1 MPEFSEV
8 RLMAEYITDVNKTR
22 HIVEVETLKSN
33 KLKLIDEIDVI
44 GKRLSATSRG
54 KELKLHIGDSD
65 VVITLGMSGGFK
77 NFKVARDD
85 SDKYWKHSHL
95 RFKMS
100 DGEWFNWVDVRRF
113 GKSLGLD
120 WGGKRGPDMFNDT
133 EGFIRNILDNLNH
146 KDFNKPTYEVLMNQ
160 YWFNGVG
167 NYLRAE
173 ILGKWD
179 CNPFQPIRNILT
191 EDFLKH
197 LIQQVRESYIL
208 GGGAKYNWKSTD
220 VSSGLNWNTW
230 IQYYGK
236 GEHIV
241 DKQKRTFWFDKKWLD
256 KLESL

>member
-8 RLMAEYITDVNKTR
+8 RLTAEYITNVNKSR
-22 HIVEVETLKSN
+22 HIVGVETLTSN
-33 KLKLIDEIDVI
+33 KIKLIEGVDVI
-44 GKRLSATSRG
+44 GKQLSASSRG
-54 KELKLHIGDSD
+54 KELKLHIGDTD
-65 VVITLGMSGGFK
+65 IVITLGMSGGFR
-77 NFKVARDD
+77 NFKVAKDNT
-85 SDKYWKHSHL
+85 DKHWKHSHL

-113 GKSLGLD
+113 GKSLGYD
-120 WGGKRGPDMFNDT
+120 WGVKRGPDMFDDS

-146 KDFNKPTYEVLMNQ
+146 RDFDKPTYEVLMNQ

-197 LIQQVRESYIL
+197 LIRQVRESYIL
-208 GGGAKYNWKSTD
+208 GGGKNYTWNSTEID
-220 VSSGLNWNTW
+220 NPNSWDDW

-241 DKQKRTFWFDKKWLD
+241 DKQKRTFWFDKKY
-256 KLESL
+256 LELSK

>member
-22 HIVEVETLKSN
+22 HIVEVKTLKSN
-33 KLKLIDEIDVI
+33 KLKLIEEIDVI
-44 GKRLSATSRG
+44 GKRLSATSKG

-85 SDKYWKHSHL
+85 SYKYWKHSHL

-113 GKSLGLD
+113 GKSLGYD
-120 WGGKRGPDMFNDT
+120 WGVKRGPDMFDDT
-133 EGFIRNILDNLNH
+133 EGFIRNILGNLNH

-197 LIQQVRESYIL
+197 LIRQVRESYIL
-208 GGGAKYNWKSTD
+208 GGGKNYTWNSTEIGNPNSWD
-220 VSSGLNWNTW
+220 DW

-241 DKQKRTFWFDKKWLD
+241 DKQKRTFWFNKKY
-256 KLESL
+256 LELSK